1 MFPFPVDDLTFLYIW
16 AALIGHTTKEDM
28 KLGKRLAGELGE
40 LEGGRGGCDNVYMV

>member
-1 MFPFPVDDLTFLYIW
+1 MGSTDWTHRR
-16 AALIGHTTKEDM
+16 LITTKEDM